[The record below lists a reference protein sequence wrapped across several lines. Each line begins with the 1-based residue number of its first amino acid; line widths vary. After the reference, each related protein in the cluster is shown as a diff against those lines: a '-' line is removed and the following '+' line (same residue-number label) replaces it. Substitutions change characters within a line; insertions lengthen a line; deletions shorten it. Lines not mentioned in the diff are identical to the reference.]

1 MKSKIRILLWNIVPH
16 IHNLPQV
23 FYIRW
28 LGYEW
33 IIQKNHW

>member
-1 MKSKIRILLWNIVPH
+1 MNPKIRRLLWNLVPH

-33 IIQKNHW
+33 IIPKIIW